1 MPLLL
6 SAPSAPAQK
15 RNNHHSVL
23 PLAARFFTGGT
34 MKIRKPAY
42 FDDFR
47 CLAGACPDSC
57 CKEWDV
63 LVDEESAARYLSLD
77 GALGDALRKVMYE
90 EDGQYYFAIQADR
103 RCPMW
108 RNDGLCRIQAEA
120 GEGALCNVCRDF
132 PRLTHDFGDFME
144 RGLELS
150 CPEAA
155 RIILSAPTAPW
166 VTEETPGGEAEYD
179 VEAMTALLKIRDE
192 ALAILEDRRYTP
204 AQALALLLI
213 HGYRSQEVLD
223 GGDEEPFDPAAALE
237 LAAELACQNDGADI
251 IDFFLGL
258 EILTPAWK
266 QRLENGW
273 QAVEISELC
282 LPLARY
288 FVERYY
294 LQAVSDYDLVGR
306 VKLAVISCLLI
317 TSLGGDFVE
326 TAQLYSKEIENDAD
340 NVEAILDG
348 AYSSPALTDAKLLGL
363 LLK

>member
-1 MPLLL
+1 
-6 SAPSAPAQK
+6 
-15 RNNHHSVL
+15 
-23 PLAARFFTGGT
+23 

-42 FDDFR
+42 FDNFR
-47 CLAGACPDSC
+47 CLASACPDSC

-63 LVDEESAARYLSLD
+63 LVDEESAARYLSLE
-77 GALGDALRKVMYE
+77 GTLGDALRKVMYE
-90 EDGQYYFAIQADR
+90 EDGQHYFAIQPDR

-108 RNDGLCRIQAEA
+108 RDDGLCRIQAEA
-120 GEGALCNVCRDF
+120 GEDALCNTCRDF
-132 PRLTHDFGDFME
+132 PRLTHDFGDFIE
-144 RGLELS
+144 RQLELS

-155 RIILSAPTAPW
+155 QIILSTPSAPW
-166 VTEETPGGEAEYD
+166 VTEEVPGGEAEYD
-179 VEAMTALLKIRDE
+179 EEAMAALLKIRKE
-192 ALAILEDRRYTP
+192 ALAILDNRSYSP
-204 AQALALLLI
+204 AQAMALLLI

-223 GGDEEPFDPAAALE
+223 GGEEEPFDPVAALE
-237 LAAELACQNDGADI
+237 LAADLACQNNGADI

-273 QAVEISELC
+273 HPSEIPDLC
-282 LPLARY
+282 RPLARY

-306 VKLAVISCLLI
+306 VKLAVVSCLLI
-317 TSLGGDFVE
+317 SNLGGDFIQ
-326 TAQLYSKEIENDAD
+326 TAQVYSKEIENDAD
-340 NVEAILDG
+340 NVDAILDG

>member
-1 MPLLL
+1 
-6 SAPSAPAQK
+6 
-15 RNNHHSVL
+15 
-23 PLAARFFTGGT
+23 

-47 CLAGACPDSC
+47 CLASACPDSC

-90 EDGQYYFAIQADR
+90 ENRQHYFAIQPDR

-108 RNDGLCRIQAEA
+108 RDDGLCRIQAEA
-120 GEGALCNVCRDF
+120 GEDALCNVCRDF

-155 RIILSAPTAPW
+155 RIILFATAAPW
-166 VTEETPGGEAEYD
+166 ITEEKPGGEAEYD
-179 VEAMTALLKIRDE
+179 QEAMAALLKIREE
-192 ALAILEDRRYTP
+192 ALAILEDRRYSP
-204 AQALALLLI
+204 AQTLALLLI

-223 GGDEEPFDPAAALE
+223 GGEEEPFDAATALE
-237 LAAELACQNDGADI
+237 LAAELAYQNDGADI
-251 IDFFLGL
+251 VDFFLGL

-266 QRLENGW
+266 QRLETGW
-273 QAVEISELC
+273 QSVAIPELC
-282 LPLARY
+282 RPLARY
-288 FVERYY
+288 FIERYY

-306 VKLAVISCLLI
+306 VKLAVVSCLLI
-317 TSLGGDFVE
+317 TGLGGNFVE
-326 TAQLYSKEIENDAD
+326 TAQLYAKEIENDAD

-363 LLK
+363 LLE

>member
-1 MPLLL
+1 
-6 SAPSAPAQK
+6 
-15 RNNHHSVL
+15 
-23 PLAARFFTGGT
+23 

-42 FDDFR
+42 FDNFR
-47 CLAGACPDSC
+47 CLASACPDSC

-63 LVDEESAARYLSLD
+63 LVDEESAARYLSLE
-77 GALGDALRKVMYE
+77 GTLGDALRKVMYE
-90 EDGQYYFAIQADR
+90 EDGQHYFAIQPDR

-108 RNDGLCRIQAEA
+108 RDDGLCHIQAEA
-120 GEGALCNVCRDF
+120 GEAALCQVCRDF
-132 PRLTHDFGDFME
+132 PRLTHDFGDFVE

-155 RIILSAPTAPW
+155 RIILSAPPAPW
-166 VTEETPGGEAEYD
+166 AEEDRPGGEAEYD
-179 VEAMTALLKIRDE
+179 EEAMAALLRLRKE

-213 HGYRSQEVLD
+213 HGYRGQEVLD
-223 GGDEEPFDPAAALE
+223 GAEEESFDPEEALA
-237 LAAELACQNDGADI
+237 LAEELACEADGADI
-251 IDFFLGL
+251 IDFFLRL
-258 EILTPAWK
+258 EVLTPGWK

-273 QAVEISELC
+273 QTAGIPALC
-282 LPLARY
+282 RPLARY

-317 TSLGGDFVE
+317 SHLGGDFIQ

-363 LLK
+363 LFK

>member
-1 MPLLL
+1 
-6 SAPSAPAQK
+6 
-15 RNNHHSVL
+15 
-23 PLAARFFTGGT
+23 

-47 CLAGACPDSC
+47 CLAGQCPDSC

-63 LVDEESAARYLSLD
+63 LVDEASAARYMAME
-77 GALGDALRKVMYE
+77 GPLGDALRRVMYE
-90 EDGQYYFAIQADR
+90 EEGQYYFAIQPDR

-108 RNDGLCRIQAEA
+108 RDDGLCRIQAEA
-120 GEGALCNVCRDF
+120 GEGALCHVCRDF
-132 PRLTHDFGDFME
+132 PRLTHDYGDFVE

-155 RIILSAPTAPW
+155 RIILSAPAAPW
-166 VTEETPGGEAEYD
+166 ITEERPGGQAEYD
-179 VEAMTALLKIRDE
+179 EEAMAILLKRREE
-192 ALAILEDRRYTP
+192 ALAILEDRRYSP

-213 HGYRSQEVLD
+213 HGYRGQEALD
-223 GGDEEPFDPAAALE
+223 SGEEEPFDPVAALE
-237 LAAELACQNDGADI
+237 LAEELACQPSGDEI

-258 EILTPAWK
+258 EILTPTWK
-266 QRLENGW
+266 SRLEAGW
-273 QAVEISELC
+273 QSAALPELC
-282 LPLARY
+282 RPLARY

-306 VKLAVISCLLI
+306 VKLAVVSCLLI
-317 TSLGGDFVE
+317 TGLGGDFVQ

-340 NVEAILDG
+340 NVDAILDG
-348 AYSSPALTDAKLLGL
+348 AYNAPGLTDAKLLGL

>member
-1 MPLLL
+1 MI
-6 SAPSAPAQK
+6 
-15 RNNHHSVL
+15 
-23 PLAARFFTGGT
+23 
-34 MKIRKPAY
+34 IRKPAY

-47 CLAGACPDSC
+47 CLAGQCPDSC

-63 LVDEESAARYLSLD
+63 LVDETSAARYLSMEGSLGEALREVMYQED
-77 GALGDALRKVMYE
+77 GAH
-90 EDGQYYFAIQADR
+90 YFAIQPDR

-108 RNDGLCRIQAEA
+108 RDDGLCRIQAEA
-120 GEGALCNVCRDF
+120 GEAALCQVCRDF
-132 PRLTHDFGDFME
+132 PRLTHDFGDFVE

-155 RIILSAPTAPW
+155 RIILSAPPAPW
-166 VTEETPGGEAEYD
+166 AEEDRPGGEAEYD
-179 VEAMTALLKIRDE
+179 EEAMAALLRLRKE
-192 ALAILEDRRYTP
+192 ALAILEDQRYTP

-213 HGYRSQEVLD
+213 HGYRGQEALD
-223 GGDEEPFDPAAALE
+223 GAEEESFDPEEALA
-237 LAAELACQNDGADI
+237 LAEGLACETDGAEI
-251 IDFFLGL
+251 IDFFLRL
-258 EILTPAWK
+258 EVLTPGWK

-273 QAVEISELC
+273 QTAGIPALC
-282 LPLARY
+282 RPLARY

-317 TSLGGDFVE
+317 SHLEGDFIQ

-363 LLK
+363 LFK